1 LSALSDSAARPIQKV
16 FFLRSAACGASL
28 ARPLQPTP
36 TPWIFA
42 AMSFSLKCLS
52 AGVAALSIALLSG
65 CATSSNTVVAQNPA
79 AAAVARITA
88 YASPT
93 FGEDRAFGVAP
104 ATAYA
109 ATVDDGFALPAIP
122 SDKIDPKYLRQ
133 RVVYDAGGYE
143 EGTVVVDTGNRF
155 LYVIERGG
163 TAMRYG
169 IGVGKAGF
177 SWAGEAKIGDKQ
189 HWPRWFPPMEMIDR
203 RDDLE
208 KFRDGKGMDP
218 GINNPLGAR
227 ALYLYQGNK
236 DTLYRLHGSPEWR
249 SIGTAASSGCIR
261 LMNQDIIDL
270 YERIPLGA
278 RVVVLQGSERLVD
291 QTKPKQSKRAAKR
304 S

>member
-1 LSALSDSAARPIQKV
+1 MTNRLKLYSLGAV
-16 FFLRSAACGASL
+16 FASL
-28 ARPLQPTP
+28 A
-36 TPWIFA
+36 
-42 AMSFSLKCLS
+42 M
-52 AGVAALSIALLSG
+52 LSG
-65 CATSSNTVVAQNPA
+65 CATTTPQKLADNTS
-79 AAAVARITA
+79 AAVARITA

-93 FGEDRAFGVAP
+93 PNEDRSFGAAP
-104 ATAYA
+104 STAYA
-109 ATVDDGFALPAIP
+109 ATVDDGFSLPAIP
-122 SDKIDPKYLRQ
+122 SDKINPKFLRQ

-155 LYVIERGG
+155 LYVVERGG

-189 HWPRWFPPMEMIDR
+189 HWPRWFPPKEMIER
-203 RDDLE
+203 RADLE
-208 KFRDGKGMDP
+208 KFKDGKGMDP
-218 GINNPLGAR
+218 GVMNPLGAR

-278 RVVVLQGSERLVD
+278 RVVVLQGTERLVD
-291 QTKPKQSKRAAKR
+291 QKQEKPTRGKAKA